1 MKQIK
6 LSTIAKIQRLYIKQ
20 FTELDQ
26 DRPDYRVVYM
36 YDRNIGK
43 YLRSITEDVKEQEII
58 YEAITTG
65 SWDTR
70 NLSYK
75 PICDKIRNLGYEVV
89 EKW

>member
-20 FTELDQ
+20 FAELDQ

-43 YLRSITEDVKEQEII
+43 YLRSITEDIKEQNII

-70 NLSYK
+70 DLSYK

-89 EKW
+89 EE

>member
-89 EKW
+89 EK

>member
-6 LSTIAKIQRLYIKQ
+6 LSIIAKIQRLYIKQ
-20 FTELDQ
+20 FAELDQ

-65 SWDTR
+65 SWDIR
-70 NLSYK
+70 DPSYK

-89 EKW
+89 EE